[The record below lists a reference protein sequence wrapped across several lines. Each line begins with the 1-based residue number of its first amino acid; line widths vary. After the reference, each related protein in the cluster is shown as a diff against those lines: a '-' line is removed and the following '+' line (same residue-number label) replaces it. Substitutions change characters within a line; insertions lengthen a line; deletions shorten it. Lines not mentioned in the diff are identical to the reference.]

1 MTEPPKRLDRVR
13 AAVRA
18 RHYSGRTEE
27 AYVAWIRR
35 YIIVHGKRHPSA
47 MGAEEVNAF
56 LSALATERK
65 VGAATQNQALSAL
78 IFLYR
83 AVLQDPLPWL
93 EDLVRA
99 QRPARLPSCSRSTRY
114 GR

>member
-18 RHYSGRTEE
+18 RHYS
-27 AYVAWIRR
+27 VAPKRR
-35 YIIVHGKRHPSA
+35 MLPGSACYIIVHGKRHPSA